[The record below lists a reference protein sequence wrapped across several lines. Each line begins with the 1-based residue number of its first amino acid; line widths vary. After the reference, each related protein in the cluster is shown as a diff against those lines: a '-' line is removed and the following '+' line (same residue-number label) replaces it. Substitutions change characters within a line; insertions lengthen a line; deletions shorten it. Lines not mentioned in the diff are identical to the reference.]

1 MKTPNKI
8 RNFTWKACKNILA
21 TKTNLKRC
29 NITNDNL
36 CISYKKQFETNG
48 HMFLFCDKAKEV
60 WSSSKLVF
68 PFLVDR
74 YWDFS
79 DLIWHIIK
87 LSLKKSGTLEKIVTI
102 CWEIWKNRNVVHHGG
117 VSKMGCH
124 ILKKALSMVKEY
136 KAAHEEVITHK
147 VKEEIGWNPLSTTRY
162 RVNVDEATF
171 TDSKTSG
178 MGLVIRNEWGQV
190 MVAMSRRIPAHYRPL
205 VWKQKPWK

>member
-1 MKTPNKI
+1 
-8 RNFTWKACKNILA
+8 
-21 TKTNLKRC
+21 
-29 NITNDNL
+29 
-36 CISYKKQFETNG
+36 
-48 HMFLFCDKAKEV
+48 
-60 WSSSKLVF
+60 
-68 PFLVDR
+68 
-74 YWDFS
+74 
-79 DLIWHIIK
+79 
-87 LSLKKSGTLEKIVTI
+87 
-102 CWEIWKNRNVVHHGG
+102 
-117 VSKMGCH
+117 MGCH

-147 VKEEIGWNPLSTTRY
+147 VKEEIGWNPLSTRRY